1 MISMKKFWV
10 VILLLLLAVGA
21 GAFYFRFYF
30 VFGEGVKSG
39 ELNYVV
45 KKGIIF
51 KTYEGKLIQS
61 GIRSKAA
68 GSIQSYEF
76 EFSVENAKLAERLM
90 LEGGKVVEAKAERGE
105 ELLKEMVSM
114 DAGAAMLGECALV
127 PYTSPIRESG
137 ITFYETLFDENAAC
151 HLAMGRG
158 FTNCVKEYDKY
169 TLDELHDMGIN
180 ESMIHV
186 DFMIGT
192 EDLSVVAVTES
203 GERIAIFEHGVWAF

>member
-1 MISMKKFWV
+1 MRKYWIIALLV
-10 VILLLLLAVGA
+10 LILASV

-76 EFSVENAKLAERLM
+76 EFSVESQRIAEKLM
-90 LEGGKVVEAKAERGE
+90 LEGGKVVELRY
-105 ELLKEMVSM
+105 KEYF
-114 DAGAAMLGECALV
+114 GAL
-127 PYTSPIRESG
+127 PW
-137 ITFYETLFDENAAC
+137 
-151 HLAMGRG
+151 RG
-158 FTNCVKEYDKY
+158 FTRF
-169 TLDELHDMGIN
+169 I
-180 ESMIHV
+180 V
-186 DFMIGT
+186 DSIIAR
-192 EDLSVVAVTES
+192 DIPAVPEATVLG
-203 GERIAIFEHGVWAF
+203 GEQLQLVE